1 MGALSRNYEIL
12 DNLIRSDIEAV
23 DLMELEGLGF
33 SPGVITSHH
42 KVNRHDEYTCFDIKY
57 IMTPTRISG
66 IKKISLNLHVRKTSK
81 RL

>member
-1 MGALSRNYEIL
+1 MGALSRNYELL

-57 IMTPTRISG
+57 IMTPTRICG
-66 IKKISLNLHVRKTSK
+66 IKKISLNLHVGKTSK